1 MWYDGEVKITI
12 KGKTYTSLGK
22 GKWKGPKG
30 EKLDWIE
37 ISSKASA
44 LGNKTVQYEG
54 NPTPEIQ
61 KKLIKIFQN
70 DPLYKDVIIATNA
83 KEARKALDILK
94 SIRGPNAIT
103 LLKKHSKK
111 LMGSDY

>member
-1 MWYDGEVKITI
+1 MVGGCPIKWGAGGGTQRPFEVAVT
-12 KGKTYTSLGK
+12 TALTSSIVGCVC
-22 GKWKGPKG
+22 GGP
-30 EKLDWIE
+30 D
-37 ISSKASA
+37 AFA
-44 LGNKTVQYEG
+44 V
-54 NPTPEIQ
+54 IQ